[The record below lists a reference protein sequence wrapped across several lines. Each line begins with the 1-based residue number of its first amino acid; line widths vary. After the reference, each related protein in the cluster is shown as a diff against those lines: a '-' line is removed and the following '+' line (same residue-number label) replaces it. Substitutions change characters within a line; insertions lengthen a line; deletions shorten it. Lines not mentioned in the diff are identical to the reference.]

1 MELKDVIKYYSDI
14 IDYQQGILSGLKK
27 TIFQIG
33 TIRLVIAIL
42 CAIGV
47 YWFWSETTI
56 VVTIILVSFVVFL
69 ILMKYHSKLFKRK
82 NYSEQKIQ
90 NAQNEL
96 KGIDYDFSAFDG
108 APEKISA
115 DHSFSLDLDL
125 FGDRSFFQSINRTVT
140 SFGKDYLADTL
151 IRPLEDKQA
160 IFVRQQAIDELKQ
173 KPKLL
178 DHFRAIGQTSDADT
192 LNTKDFA
199 ESFSYPVLL
208 SKSKLWR
215 ALVYLFPALYLIL
228 GVFVYLGMAS
238 STLFVPLYLL
248 TFAISAIPH
257 KKVSLV
263 MGTFDRKSKV
273 LGTYSEL
280 FQVMEN
286 ESFKSEQLQSIQ
298 KQLQTGERAS
308 KAIERLRSLHN
319 NLMMSEAYPILLLI
333 NPLLLWNVKYTIKV
347 ESWTLKHKKDIE
359 TWFDAIAQFDAIV
372 SWAVFAFNHPD
383 YVYPKPADKF
393 IFKGSA
399 LGHPLLDR
407 NVCVRNDVDISRT
420 PYFLVIT
427 GANMAGKSTYL
438 RTIGINHTLA
448 CAGAPV
454 CAESLDFYPGKLVTN
469 LRTADSLADNESYF
483 FAELKRLKMI
493 IDRLQSG
500 EELFIILDEI
510 LKGTNSVDKQKGS
523 LALMKQLISLDG
535 NGIIATHDL
544 LLGQLEKEY
553 PESVKNYRFEADIT
567 NGHLSFTYKI
577 REGVAENMNATFLMK
592 QMGITGLD

>member
-1 MELKDVIKYYSDI
+1 MNINDVIKYYTNI
-14 IDYQQGILSGLKK
+14 INYQTNILSRLKR
-27 TIFQIG
+27 TIFQVG
-33 TIRLVIAIL
+33 TARLIVVVLGIFGI
-42 CAIGV
+42 
-47 YWFWSETTI
+47 YWFWSYTSA
-56 VVTIILVSFVVFL
+56 VVLVALVSFVIFL
-69 ILMKYHSKLFKRK
+69 VLMKYHSRLFKRK
-82 NYSEQKIQ
+82 NYSEQKIK
-90 NAQNEL
+90 NAENEL
-96 KGIDYDFSAFDG
+96 KGLNYDFSAFDG

-140 SFGKDYLADTL
+140 SFGKDALADTL
-151 IRPLEDKQA
+151 IFPMEDKEEIRMRQEA
-160 IFVRQQAIDELKQ
+160 IEELRQN
-173 KPKLL
+173 PKIL
-178 DHFRAIGQTSDADT
+178 DHFRAIGQNTEIDT

-199 ESFSYPVLL
+199 QSFSFTSLL
-208 SKSKLWR
+208 NDSIFWKSLTYIFPLMYVILGI
-215 ALVYLFPALYLIL
+215 LVYLEMAP
-228 GVFVYLGMAS
+228 GV
-238 STLFVPLYLL
+238 LFVPLYLL
-248 TFAISAIPH
+248 TFAISTIPH
-257 KKVSLV
+257 KKASRIIAI
-263 MGTFDRKSKV
+263 FDRKSKV
-273 LGTYSEL
+273 LGTYSKL
-280 FQVMEN
+280 FEVIEN
-286 ESFKSEQLQSIQ
+286 ENFKSQELQSIQ
-298 KQLQTGERAS
+298 QKLKTQTSAS
-308 KAIERLRSLHN
+308 KSIEKLRSLHN
-319 NLMMSEAYPILLLI
+319 NLMMSEAYPILLII
-333 NPLLLWNVKYTIKV
+333 NPVLLWNVRYAVKV
-347 ESWTLKHKKDIE
+347 ESWTLNNKENIQV
-359 TWFDAIAQFDAIV
+359 WFDAIARFDTLV

-383 YVYPKPADKF
+383 YVYPGTADKF

-399 LGHPLLDR
+399 LGHPLLHRDI
-407 NVCVRNDVDISRT
+407 CVRNDVDISST
-420 PYFLVIT
+420 PYFMVIT

-454 CAESLDFYPGKLVTN
+454 CAQSLVFYPGRLVTN

-553 PESVKNYRFEADIT
+553 PDNVKNYRFEADIT
-567 NGHLSFTYKI
+567 NEHLSFTYKM
-577 REGVAENMNATFLMK
+577 REGIAENMNATFLMK